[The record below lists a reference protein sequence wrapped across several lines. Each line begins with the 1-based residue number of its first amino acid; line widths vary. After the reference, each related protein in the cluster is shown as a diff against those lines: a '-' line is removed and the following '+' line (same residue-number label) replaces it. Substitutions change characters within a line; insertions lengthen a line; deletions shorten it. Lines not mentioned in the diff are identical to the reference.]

1 MIPEVEAVRMLVELY
16 VKANRVEE
24 ALTAAKRGITVCK
37 ELGDTAAQVGPAG
50 EGTSRWELRTPERSM
65 PKCGARIAI
74 VKTVQAG
81 KLEVSN
87 IIFSILHNHGLTIVK
102 L

>member
-1 MIPEVEAVRMLVELY
+1 MIPQVEAVRMLVELY

-50 EGTSRWELRTPERSM
+50 EGTFRWELGTPKRSM
-65 PKCGARIAI
+65 PKCVQGLRLSR
-74 VKTVQAG
+74 TVQAG
-81 KLEVSN
+81 NLEVSN

>member
-50 EGTSRWELRTPERSM
+50 GRHS
-65 PKCGARIAI
+65 
-74 VKTVQAG
+74 
-81 KLEVSN
+81 
-87 IIFSILHNHGLTIVK
+87 
-102 L
+102 